1 MIRLYMHP
9 ACPFAHRPRALL
21 ARLDVEHEEV
31 EIDLDDRPERFL
43 SLTPT
48 GKVPLLVDGD
58 LVLYESS
65 IVDEYLADRFAWDHA
80 WPDDPDARARQ
91 RLAMERWDAV
101 VLPAW
106 YRSLKEGGPIAVE
119 ERDAVEGELEEL
131 DRTIRHRT
139 EEGADTLLGFHCAT
153 HWIRIRALADHSE
166 IHERIRE
173 RTASARWLDRAAD
186 LDAVQA
192 TSPDEDAIRAT
203 YLERYVGRAEATA

>member
-21 ARLDVEHEEV
+21 ARFDVEHEEV
-31 EIDLDDRPERFL
+31 EIDLDDRPEEFL

-48 GKVPLLVDGD
+48 GKVPLLVEGD

-65 IVDEYLADRFAWDHA
+65 IVDEYLADRFDWDRA
-80 WPDDPDARARQ
+80 WPDDPAARARQ

-119 ERDAVEGELEEL
+119 ERQAVEGELEQL
-131 DRTIRHRT
+131 DRTIRLRT
-139 EEGADTLLGFHCAT
+139 GDGADTLLGFHCAT
-153 HWIRIRALADHSE
+153 HWIRIRALADYSE
-166 IHERIRE
+166 VHERIRE
-173 RTASARWLDRAAD
+173 RTASAEWLDRAAD
-186 LDAVQA
+186 LDAVRA